1 MSQIHDL
8 AFRLLAVLLLLVPF
22 GSDVSGIARTED
34 KNGEEPVRDFAK
46 LERGMTPEQV
56 RQRVGPPNRVARQ
69 ILYHRYREQ
78 WIYDAPVPVRLTFEC
93 LRGQKPQLLSVPL
106 LSVEKD
112 HSDRGTKRR

>member
-1 MSQIHDL
+1 MSRVHDL

-22 GSDVSGIARTED
+22 GSDVAGIARTDD

-56 RQRVGPPNRVARQ
+56 RKRVGAPTRVARQ

-78 WIYDAPVPVRLTFEC
+78 WIYDAPIQVRLTFDC
-93 LRGQKPQLLSVPL
+93 PRGQKPQLLSVPR
-106 LSVEKD
+106 LSVEKNL
-112 HSDRGTKRR
+112 SDRRP